1 MRHAKILA
9 AVAASVLSVT
19 MLAACSSSGSSSTTS
34 STTSTTSGGGT
45 VGASGDVTVTGE
57 YGKAPSVSIPS
68 KTPGSAL
75 AVKTLVQGSGPAVSS
90 SAAFVANYVFYTWD
104 GGSHKLLANTW
115 TSSPQLMDGTLL
127 PGLTT
132 ALDGKKVG
140 SRILAVVPPSQAYG
154 AQGDTQEGIT
164 GSDTL
169 VFVVDLLGVFGNK
182 ESVPG
187 TQAPSG
193 AGLPTVSD
201 TSGAAPTITIPASA
215 PPATEVA
222 KTLIEGDGPQVK
234 SGQYIVVQYTG
245 VNWRTGKVFDSS
257 WSRSQPFGL
266 QLGQVGGVI
275 VGWDI
280 GLAGQRV
287 GSRVLL
293 VIPPK
298 DGYGSKGESA
308 AGIEGTDTIVFVV
321 DILGVFG

>member
-9 AVAASVLSVT
+9 AIAAPVLTVT
-19 MLAACSSSGSSSTTS
+19 MLAACSSSSPSSAAGSS
-34 STTSTTSGGGT
+34 TSTGSGGGT
-45 VGASGDVTVTGE
+45 VGASNDVTVTGE
-57 YGKAPSVSIPS
+57 YGKAPSVSIPA
-68 KTPGSAL
+68 TAAGSAL
-75 AVKTLVQGSGPAVSS
+75 TVKTLVQGSGPEVTS

-104 GGSHKLLANTW
+104 GGSHKLLENTW

-140 SRILAVVPPSQAYG
+140 SRILAVLPPSQAYG
-154 AQGDTQEGIT
+154 AQGDSQEGISA
-164 GSDTL
+164 SDTL
-169 VFVVDLLGVFGNK
+169 VFVVDLLGVFGSK

-187 TQAPSG
+187 AQTQAG

-215 PPATEVA
+215 PPASEVA
-222 KTLIEGDGPQVK
+222 KTLIEGTGPQIRA
-234 SGQYIVVQYTG
+234 GQYIVVQYTG

-266 QLGQVGGVI
+266 QIGTPGGVI
-275 VGWDI
+275 VGWDL
-280 GLAGQRV
+280 GLIGQRV